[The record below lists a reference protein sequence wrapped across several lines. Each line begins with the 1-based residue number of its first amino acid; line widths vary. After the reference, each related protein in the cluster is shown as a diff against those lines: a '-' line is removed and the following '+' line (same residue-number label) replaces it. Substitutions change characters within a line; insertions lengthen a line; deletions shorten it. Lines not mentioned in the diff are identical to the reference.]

1 MEYRRH
7 KALELLD
14 EGRSLNEVGRLL
26 NCAPSSVMRW
36 RDARQSGG
44 DDALKVKTASGRPP
58 KLTEKQKRALEKIL
72 LKGPLAAGYRTDL
85 WTTARIAEVIER
97 KFGVRYHR
105 DHIGRLM
112 GQMGW
117 SHQKPERRAS
127 QRDEDRI
134 ADWVANEW
142 PRVKKTR

>member
-1 MEYRRH
+1 
-7 KALELLD
+7 
-14 EGRSLNEVGRLL
+14 
-26 NCAPSSVMRW
+26 
-36 RDARQSGG
+36 
-44 DDALKVKTASGRPP
+44 

-72 LKGPLAAGYRTDL
+72 LKGPIAAGYHTDL

-105 DHIGRLM
+105 DHIGRLL

-117 SHQKPERRAS
+117 RHQKPERRAL

-134 ADWVANEW
+134 ADWVVNDW
-142 PRVKKTR
+142 PRVKKTL